1 MPEYSTR
8 FQVINDISIEIEE
21 QIVSRQQIIPQQV
34 NLEFN
39 QKSLALIISMQEQ
52 RQLLFLSP
60 KLLTNLR
67 YYSLLCCYISP
78 YLLPSKGLDSRNL
91 ILRSGLV
98 FTTYYRQDT
107 EKIPVI
113 TSNISLQ
120 GKISQQICL
129 KFFFKFALLKKIIN
143 AHYWI
148 INQILQQ
155 LPLNYQKN
163 SFLYSW
169 ILPLLMTLAI
179 TIVILIALSSN
190 FLIKAVVVVSVFF
203 IVKFICPYLI
213 NKYLVNLF
221 LQQLLFGF
229 FSPNYPRRKLGFTIL
244 RYLIG

>member
-8 FQVINDISIEIEE
+8 FQVINDLSIKIEE
-21 QIVSRQQIIPQQV
+21 QRVNRQQIIPQQV

-39 QKSLALIISMQEQ
+39 QESLELIIRMQEQ

-67 YYSLLCCYISP
+67 YYSLLCCYLSP
-78 YLLPSKGLDSRNL
+78 HLFLSKRLDSRNL

-98 FTTYYRQDT
+98 FTTYYCQDS

-113 TSNISLQ
+113 TSKISLH
-120 GKISQQICL
+120 GKISQQICH

-148 INQILQQ
+148 VNQVLQQ
-155 LPLNYQKN
+155 LPLTDPKN
-163 SFLYSW
+163 GYLWGW
-169 ILPLLMTLAI
+169 ILPLFITLAI
-179 TIVILIALSSN
+179 AIVIFITVSSN
-190 FLIKAVVVVSVFF
+190 FLIKVIAVLSIFF
-203 IVKFICPYLI
+203 IVKFSCSYLM

-229 FSPNYPRRKLGFTIL
+229 FSRNYPRRKLGFTIL
-244 RYLIG
+244 RYLIV